1 MTAASKMTKLVAE
14 IKRNVE
20 LGEEVKTSP
29 VSPAF
34 KRDGKWTALVSPEGL
49 DDVLRR
55 GMLELIEQ
63 RKDRLLQSLNELA
76 IGVAMDSVAAKLEAA
91 CPGAYT
97 RELKKYVST
106 SQQGAT
112 NETV

>member
-1 MTAASKMTKLVAE
+1 MIMSKTDKLIAE
-14 IKRNVE
+14 IQRNVE
-20 LGEEVKTSP
+20 LGEEVKSSP

-34 KRDGKWTALVSPEGL
+34 KRGGKWTALVSPKGL

-76 IGVAMDSVAAKLEAA
+76 IGIAMDAVAAKLEAA
-91 CPGAYT
+91 CPGVYK
-97 RELKKYVST
+97 RELTKYVST
-106 SQQGAT
+106 S
-112 NETV
+112 

>member
-1 MTAASKMTKLVAE
+1 MTTASKMDKLVAE

-20 LGEEVKTSP
+20 LGKEVAASP

-34 KRDGKWTALVSPEGL
+34 KRDGKWTALVSPDGL

-63 RKDRLLQSLNELA
+63 RKDRLLQSLSELA
-76 IGVAMDSVAAKLEAA
+76 ISVAMDSVAEKLEAA
-91 CPGAYT
+91 CPGAYK

-106 SQQGAT
+106 S
-112 NETV
+112 